1 VARKADAIVDPQTL
15 TVLEQLQ
22 TLTVGPPP
30 ASSGLT
36 GDQLPGNIISIAELD
51 LVKNQIFTEVNNLE
65 ALNALNTIARVANL
79 QGFGCI
85 VDSGVTDR
93 TAIPGSGASNITTL
107 RQPNKGE
114 VIQIIGLDAKWD
126 VSPGS
131 SVTFGFY
138 VEDMLTNDRVIVGTV
153 SSSASNPAL
162 DANPFLEV
170 PTEITYPMAFRATVS
185 TFGSASSVTVG
196 CYSVRTR

>member
-1 VARKADAIVDPQTL
+1 MARKVDALADEQTL

-22 TLTVGPPP
+22 TKTVGPPA
-30 ASSGLT
+30 ASTGLI
-36 GDQLPGNIISIAELD
+36 GDQTPSNIISVADLD

-65 ALNALNTIARVANL
+65 ALNALNTIARIANL

-93 TAIPGSGASNITTL
+93 TSIAGSGASNITTL

-114 VIQIIGLDAKWD
+114 VIQIIGLDANWNT
-126 VSPGS
+126 SPGTS
-131 SVTFGFY
+131 ITFGFY

-153 SSSASNPAL
+153 SSSSTNPAL

-185 TFGSASSVTVG
+185 SFGSASSVTIG

>member
-1 VARKADAIVDPQTL
+1 MARKVDALADEQTL

-22 TLTVGPPP
+22 TKTVGPPA
-30 ASSGLT
+30 ASTGLI
-36 GDQLPGNIISIAELD
+36 GDQTPSNIISVADLD

-65 ALNALNTIARVANL
+65 ALNALNTIARIANL

-93 TAIPGSGASNITTL
+93 TSIAGSGASNITTL

-114 VIQIIGLDAKWD
+114 VIQIIGLDATWNT
-126 VSPGS
+126 SPGS
-131 SVTFGFY
+131 SITFGFY

-153 SSSASNPAL
+153 SSSATNPAL

-185 TFGSASSVTVG
+185 SFGSASSVTIG

>member
-1 VARKADAIVDPQTL
+1 MARKVDALADQQTL

-22 TLTVGPPP
+22 TKTVGPPP
-30 ASSGLT
+30 ASTGLI
-36 GDQLPGNIISIAELD
+36 GDQTPPNIISVDDLD

-93 TAIPGSGASNITTL
+93 TSVAGSGASNITTL

-114 VIQIIGLDAKWD
+114 VIQIIGLDANWNT
-126 VSPGS
+126 SPGS
-131 SVTFGFY
+131 SITFGFY

-153 SSSASNPAL
+153 SSSATNPAL

-170 PTEITYPMAFRATVS
+170 PTEITYPMAFRVTVS
-185 TFGSASSVTVG
+185 SMGSASSVTIG

>member
-1 VARKADAIVDPQTL
+1 MARKVDALADQQTL

-22 TLTVGPPP
+22 TKTVGPPP
-30 ASSGLT
+30 ASTGLI
-36 GDQLPGNIISIAELD
+36 GDQTPTNIISVDDLD

-93 TAIPGSGASNITTL
+93 TSVAGSGASNITTL

-114 VIQIIGLDAKWD
+114 VIQIIGLDANWNT
-126 VSPGS
+126 SPGTS
-131 SVTFGFY
+131 ITFGFY

-153 SSSASNPAL
+153 SSSATNPAL
-162 DANPFLEV
+162 DSNPFLEV
-170 PTEITYPMAFRATVS
+170 PTEITYPMAFRVTVS
-185 TFGSASSVTVG
+185 SMGSASSVTVG